1 MKRSDGIR
9 KILIIIKTLVLSII
23 FCATASAANGAL
35 LRNGTGLY
43 PRAIRLEHS
52 GTANGRIIAG
62 IVTFS
67 QKNGLGA
74 IYQSTDNGA
83 SFTQIG
89 TVADTQAADGRGLCC
104 ATLFEL
110 PRRIGKLQPGTL
122 LWAASIGQDTPNR
135 SMTIRVWKSTDQGR
149 NWSYLSTVAA
159 ASNTRGLWEPEFSVD
174 ASRRLVCHYADET
187 DAQYSQKLVR
197 VRTSNG
203 RIWVGYGAT
212 VASNLSSDR
221 PGMPVVRK
229 LPNGTYFMSYE
240 ICTAGGQFRC
250 AAHYRTSA
258 DGWNWGEPN
267 SLGIRF
273 ETADGKY
280 FSHAPTITVSPL
292 PAPNGKILL
301 VGQILRNADGTVAAG
316 NGRTIFTN
324 TNNGAGNWTE
334 IGAPIAVTNPFDNY
348 CPNYSSTLLA
358 STDGRSIFEIATDYD
373 GSVCKAYFGSSL
385 Q

>member
-1 MKRSDGIR
+1 M
-9 KILIIIKTLVLSII
+9 LVLSII
-23 FCATASAANGAL
+23 FCAAANAANGTL

-67 QKNGLGA
+67 QTNGLGA
-74 IYQSTDNGA
+74 IYESIDNGA
-83 SFTQIG
+83 GFTQIG
-89 TVADTQAADGRGLCC
+89 TVADSQAADGRGLCC
-104 ATLFEL
+104 ATLFEM
-110 PRRIGKLQPGTL
+110 PRRVGKLQTGTL

-135 SMTIRVWKSTDQGR
+135 SMTIRVWKSNDQGR

-174 ASRRLVCHYADET
+174 ADGKLVCHYADET
-187 DAQYSQKLVR
+187 DARYSQKLVR
-197 VRTSNG
+197 VRTANG
-203 RIWVGYGAT
+203 RNWVGYNPT

-240 ICTAGGQFRC
+240 ICAAGSQFNC
-250 AAHYRTSA
+250 AAYYRTSA
-258 DGWNWGEPN
+258 DGWNWGDPGY
-267 SLGIRF
+267 LGIRP
-273 ETADGKY
+273 ETDDGKY
-280 FSHAPTITVSPL
+280 FRHAPTIALSST

-301 VGQILRNADGTVAAG
+301 IGQILYNADGTKAAD

-334 IGAPIAVTNPFDNY
+334 IAAPIAVANPFDNY
-348 CPNYSSTLLA
+348 CPNYSSTLLSA
-358 STDGRSIFEIATDYD
+358 TDGRSVFEIATDYD
-373 GSVCKAYFGSSL
+373 GSVCKAYFGSGQL
-385 Q
+385 